1 MLTIFVLPY
10 HQEGSEQKQDHRN
23 NAACPKHVDPSIP
36 SLPDREESDKQRLN
50 SDTEK
55 NPPDGQDS

>member
-10 HQEGSEQKQDHRN
+10 HQEGSEQKQDLRN
-23 NAACPKHVDPSIP
+23 NSACRKHADPTADP
-36 SLPDREESDKQRLN
+36 APDSPQSDEPRLS